1 MITVLAR
8 FEMIEG
14 KEIDALEAIG
24 KMVAAV
30 KANEPGCL
38 LYAASRGKVNGSE
51 LYFFEIYEDEK
62 AFQDHARTDHMREM
76 QAAMDG
82 MIDNSSFNIESLD
95 QVSGFVRG
103 ELENIA
109 G

>member
-8 FEMIEG
+8 FEMLEG

-38 LYAASRGKVNGSE
+38 VYTASRGQVNARE
-51 LYFFEIYEDEK
+51 LYFFEIYESQE
-62 AFQDHARTDHMREM
+62 AFEAHRKTDHMREM

-82 MIDNSSFNIESLD
+82 LIDNSSFNVESLH
-95 QVSGFVRG
+95 QVGGFIRDG
-103 ELENIA
+103 MDLA
-109 G
+109 

>member
-1 MITVLAR
+1 MITVLDR

-14 KEIDALEAIG
+14 KEIDMLEAIR

-38 LYAASRGKVNGSE
+38 LYIASRGKVNGSE

-62 AFQDHARTDHMREM
+62 AYQDHARTDHIREM
-76 QAAMDG
+76 QAAMDESTDRG
-82 MIDNSSFNIESLD
+82 SFNVESLN
-95 QVSGFVRG
+95 QIGGFVRH
-103 ELENIA
+103 EMEHIA
-109 G
+109 

>member
-8 FEMIEG
+8 FEMLEG
-14 KEIDALEAIG
+14 KEIDVVEAVR

-38 LYAASRGKVNGSE
+38 LYTASRGKVNGSE

-82 MIDNSSFNIESLD
+82 MIDNSSFNVESLD
-95 QVSGFVRG
+95 EVGGFVRDKMDLG
-103 ELENIA
+103 
-109 G
+109 

>member
-8 FEMIEG
+8 FEMLEG
-14 KEIDALEAIG
+14 KEIDVVEAVR

-38 LYAASRGKVNGSE
+38 LYTASRGKVNGSE

-76 QAAMDG
+76 QAAMNG
-82 MIDNSSFNIESLD
+82 MIDNSSFNVESLD
-95 QVSGFVRG
+95 EVGGFVRDKMDLG
-103 ELENIA
+103 
-109 G
+109 